1 MHRRFT
7 SVDELS
13 LRLQYDHHY
22 MSPVTHI
29 QCDHMIWQKIA
40 QNEAQFL
47 GSFLDKKIAP
57 KASKNRPNGEKSP
70 NLVTLLL
77 NGSEAGMEMA
87 SSRSS
92 GI

>member
-1 MHRRFT
+1 
-7 SVDELS
+7 
-13 LRLQYDHHY
+13 

-57 KASKNRPNGEKSP
+57 KALKIARWQFFAQAGHTANIKDNARLGEQDNFP
-70 NLVTLLL
+70 LLGRQL
-77 NGSEAGMEMA
+77 GMLQC
-87 SSRSS
+87 
-92 GI
+92 